1 MPQEY
6 RSTAE
11 DAGKRLDQF
20 LVTHLPEISRVR
32 VQQLIEQQ
40 KILVNGLQ
48 AKPSFRL
55 RGGEQIEVLGPV
67 ELPKLRAIAEEI
79 PLDIVYEDDDIA
91 VINKPAGMMVH
102 AGAGATESVRN
113 RGTLVNA
120 LLHHFA
126 TLSGV
131 GGELRPG
138 IVHRLDKETSGL
150 MVVAKNDIAHR
161 RLAEQFSRRQ
171 VKKQYIALVHGWM
184 KEDRG
189 TVNASISRDQVRRT
203 RMTTRRSGG
212 RAAITHYR
220 VRERLTTPYGKFSLL
235 ELNIDTGRTH
245 QIRVHLA
252 SLGHPVVGDTLY
264 GAPRQLTAES
274 GRRRTPTEAADS
286 IATLPRNFLHAAA
299 LEFLHP
305 RSGAPQAFSRTMPKD
320 LESFLSVLRK
330 SAR

>member
-40 KILVNGLQ
+40 IILVNGLQ

-55 RGGEQIEVLGPV
+55 R
-67 ELPKLRAIAEEI
+67 
-79 PLDIVYEDDDIA
+79 
-91 VINKPAGMMVH
+91 
-102 AGAGATESVRN
+102 
-113 RGTLVNA
+113 
-120 LLHHFA
+120 
-126 TLSGV
+126 

-150 MVVAKNDIAHR
+150 MVVAKNDIGHR

-212 RAAITHYR
+212 R
-220 VRERLTTPYGKFSLL
+220 
-235 ELNIDTGRTH
+235 
-245 QIRVHLA
+245 
-252 SLGHPVVGDTLY
+252 
-264 GAPRQLTAES
+264 
-274 GRRRTPTEAADS
+274 
-286 IATLPRNFLHAAA
+286 
-299 LEFLHP
+299 
-305 RSGAPQAFSRTMPKD
+305 
-320 LESFLSVLRK
+320 
-330 SAR
+330 